1 MELTEL
7 ERLRDVLSIDSELN
21 TIKDKDILL
30 ERILSEARKIL
41 NADAGSIWESLGD
54 SIVITYAQNDTIQR
68 RLPPGQRLPY
78 SSVTVPINTSSI
90 AGYVADTR
98 KTVNIP
104 DAYGIP
110 ASAPYGFAS
119 SYDEQNDYH
128 TQSVLGFPLK
138 TPGGEVLGVL
148 QILNRLNGNGETV
161 AFSPDDE
168 HLAEHFA
175 ANATVAL
182 ERAKLTR
189 SMIIRS
195 INMARMRDPG
205 ETGAHVNRVA
215 GYAVE
220 IYERWAR
227 HMAIPQRKIEKTK
240 DNLRMA
246 AMLHD
251 VGKVAISDTIL
262 KKPARFND
270 DERAIMQSHTW
281 QGAQLFQGQESDF
294 DDLAL
299 DIALNHHEAWDGTG
313 YPGHVD
319 LANGQPIEKNPD
331 GTAVGKRGKEI
342 PLFGRIVA
350 IADVYDALR
359 SPRVYKKP
367 WNEEDVLKE
376 IRTLAGTH
384 FDPDLVD
391 VFFEVLPIIQS
402 IGNKFSDAS

>member
-41 NADAGSIWESLGD
+41 NADAGSIWERQGD
-54 SIVITYAQNDTIQR
+54 NIVITYAQNDTIQK

-78 SSVTVPINTSSI
+78 SSVTVPINKRSI

-104 DAYGIP
+104 DAYAIP

-128 TQSVLGFPLK
+128 TKSVLGFPLK
-138 TPGGEVLGVL
+138 TPGGDVLGVL
-148 QILNRLNGNGETV
+148 QILNRLGNTGETV
-161 AFSPDDE
+161 AFNADDE
-168 HLAEHFA
+168 QLAEHFA

-189 SMIIRS
+189 SMLIRQ
-195 INMARMRDPG
+195 IDMARMRDPK
-205 ETGAHVNRVA
+205 ETGPHVNRVA

-227 HMAIPQRKIEKTK
+227 HMSIPQHKIEKTK

-262 KKPARFND
+262 QAPRKFT
-270 DERAIMQSHTW
+270 DEEREIMQTHTW
-281 QGAQLFQGQESDF
+281 RGAQLFLTRESDF
-294 DDLAL
+294 DELAL
-299 DIALNHHEAWDGTG
+299 DIALNHHESWDGTG

-319 LANGQPIEKNPD
+319 LMTGAPLEKHRD
-331 GTAVGKRGKEI
+331 GTAVRKQGKEI
-342 PLFGRIVA
+342 PLFGRIVS

-359 SPRVYKKP
+359 SHRVYKEA
-367 WNEEDVLKE
+367 WSEDDVLKE
-376 IRTLAGTH
+376 IRDLGGVK

-391 VFFEVLPIIQS
+391 VFFEILPLIQS
-402 IGNKFSDAS
+402 IGARFSDAA